1 MKSKWIGGRSVTYSN
16 QSSLQHYGV
25 RGMEWGKKKKKPLLS
40 GIISGAASKAV
51 YPVAQTVQSASNK
64 AKMQSAR
71 RAAATGVASSLK
83 TTATAQA
90 KKINTQRSVA
100 KGLTSGAINTTK
112 RPMSQVITR
121 AKTTANVRQGA
132 ASGASTLATQAKE
145 ILDAKNLGPKT
156 VNKAQEGAKSVIA
169 AKATDAVKDITTVPG
184 STADK
189 GVQMI
194 AKLFGTKASSVL
206 KSATSKTISSKTS
219 VADTKKKK
227 PAREWQYR

>member
-1 MKSKWIGGRSVTYSN
+1 MTLSN

-25 RGMEWGKKKKKPLLS
+25 RGMEWGKKKKEPLLS
-40 GIISGAASKAV
+40 GIVSGAVSKAAQ
-51 YPVAQTVQSASNK
+51 PAAQTARSASNK
-64 AKMQSAR
+64 TKMQNAR
-71 RAAATGVASSLK
+71 KAAATGVTSSLK
-83 TTATAQA
+83 TTAAAQT

-100 KGLTSGAINTTK
+100 KGLVSGAANTTK
-112 RPMSQVITR
+112 RPMSQVIAR
-121 AKTTANVRQGA
+121 AKTTANVRQGV
-132 ASGASTLATQAKE
+132 ASGANAVATQAKE

-156 VNKAQEGAKSVIA
+156 ANKAQEGAKSAIA

-219 VADTKKKK
+219 AADAKKKK
-227 PAREWQYR
+227 PAKEWQNR